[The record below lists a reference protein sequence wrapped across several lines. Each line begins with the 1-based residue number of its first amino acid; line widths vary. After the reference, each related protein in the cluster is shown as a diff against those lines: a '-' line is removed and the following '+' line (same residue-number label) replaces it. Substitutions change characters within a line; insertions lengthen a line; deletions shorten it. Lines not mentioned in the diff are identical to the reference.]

1 MLRAL
6 WGKFTAAAGGEN
18 REPMSPGR
26 MSAFVA
32 GLGLLAL
39 IGIFLFAADR
49 DFTGL
54 RATESAAVAQTPAAT
69 TPRVEDYIPVPE
81 YADVPPLSLAD
92 LAREGGDK
100 WIASQVPMLEPA
112 GVAPITL
119 KDVGPTTA
127 STPAPVQPASAPASV
142 PAQPATAAQPEAPLT
157 GKDLVKAPVAA
168 SLASTETVI
177 AEKLRDLLALRGERY
192 FSRKNERTAA
202 EQFYRDRGFVPLWVE
217 KGAETA
223 RATAAIAYLR
233 GIEADGLDPADY
245 AIPNFKAIADAD
257 GLAEAEL
264 KFTAAIFDYA
274 RHAQTGRVHFSR
286 ITYDILY
293 YPTAPEPAEVL
304 AKMADAKNMAEAL
317 DGYNPPH
324 AGLQGAEGQ
333 ARRGAR
339 THRRCG
345 PEADSGRPAAQGRS
359 EEADAR
365 RARGAVARA
374 ARGRPATTPTTSRS
388 PRR

>member
-1 MLRAL
+1 
-6 WGKFTAAAGGEN
+6 
-18 REPMSPGR
+18 
-26 MSAFVA
+26 
-32 GLGLLAL
+32 
-39 IGIFLFAADR
+39 
-49 DFTGL
+49 
-54 RATESAAVAQTPAAT
+54 
-69 TPRVEDYIPVPE
+69 
-81 YADVPPLSLAD
+81 
-92 LAREGGDK
+92 
-100 WIASQVPMLEPA
+100 MLEPA

-127 STPAPVQPASAPASV
+127 SAPAPAQPASAPAVTV

-245 AIPNFKAIADAD
+245 PIPNFKAIADAD

-264 KFTAAIFDYA
+264 RFTAAIFDFA

-304 AKMADAKNMAEAL
+304 AKMATATNVAEAL

-324 AGLQGAEGQ
+324 AAYKALKAKLAE
-333 ARRGAR
+333 ARGRS
-339 THRRCG
+339 RRCG

-365 RARGAVARA
+365 RARAAAARA
-374 ARGRPATTPTTSRS
+374 ARSRPATTPTTSRS
-388 PRR
+388 PTR